1 MASKLDPH
9 KDLIFQSLLEGMTY
23 KSIVHSLS
31 QRGCDTSLTNL
42 NDWAK
47 RRARKLISRANIFS
61 PSAST
66 QVKSIRPVRVKEK
79 SPATYLD
86 LYL

>member
-9 KDLIFQSLLEGMTY
+9 KDLILQSLLEGLTY
-23 KSIVHSLS
+23 KSIVHYLSL
-31 QRGCDTSLTNL
+31 RGCETTLANVNSWT
-42 NDWAK
+42 K
-47 RRARKLISRANIFS
+47 RRAKKLISRANIVN

-66 QVKSIRPVRVKEK
+66 QVKSIRTVRVKEK